1 MELSMRKNSTIANA
15 LKTNRVILVGVL
27 LGVLY
32 WILDAAILV
41 IIFNQD
47 NLATQLLRPERQII
61 WRRGIVIILLFVLS
75 VYVQTFIKRRD
86 KEDVLGDEEQRYR
99 QLVELSPDAIGI
111 QSENCIIY
119 MNKAGV
125 ELFGAQCAEDL
136 VGKSIWSFVPDES
149 RETVVS
155 RYQQMR
161 EAGTEAPL
169 LEMKLLRLD
178 GKSIDVEVT
187 AIPFVSDGKPAIQ
200 AIFRDLS
207 KRKRVEAEIR
217 QRNIELAALNAIA
230 STVSQS
236 LNLQKILNDALDD
249 VLQLD
254 VLGGGVHGMIFL
266 QNELTGQLSLAAQRG
281 TPKNHPCLE
290 SPPKLGECLCGLAIE
305 RGRVVISED
314 CWTDERHTRSWPEMP
329 QHKDICVP
337 LIVRGKVLGGINI
350 RLPMVKEIT
359 ENVTQLLTSVGG
371 QISVAVENARLFEA
385 VDLHRE
391 RLRVLGAR
399 LAEAEETERRQLSRE
414 LHDQVGQN
422 LTALGI
428 NLNIL
433 RSQLPPQ
440 DAKRMITTL
449 DESMA
454 LVEQTAERIRDV
466 MADLRPP
473 MLDDYGLVA
482 TLRWFGEQFASR
494 TALSIGILGEEP
506 APRLAPPN
514 ENALFRVVTEALTNV
529 AKHAQATQVTVSV
542 ECTDEALRII
552 VADDGRGFDPH
563 IETEPGED
571 RGWGLITMAER
582 IESVGGRFWIESGP
596 NNDGTRV
603 YAVVSR

>member
-1 MELSMRKNSTIANA
+1 MSKL
-15 LKTNRVILVGVL
+15 VILVGVL
-27 LGVLY
+27 LGALY

-47 NLATQLLRPERQII
+47 DLATQILRPELQII
-61 WRRGIVIILLFVLS
+61 FRRGIVIILLFVLS
-75 VYVQTFIKRRD
+75 VYVQTLVKRRD
-86 KEDVLGDEEQRYR
+86 KEEVLGDEEQRYR

-111 QSENCIIY
+111 QSEDRIIY

-136 VGKSIWSFVPDES
+136 VGKSIWSFVPDEF
-149 RETVVS
+149 RETVAS
-155 RYQQMR
+155 RYQQMK

-169 LEMKLLRLD
+169 LEMKLYRLD

-187 AIPFVSDGKPAIQ
+187 AIPFASNGKPAIQ
-200 AIFRDLS
+200 AVFRDLT

-236 LNLQKILNDALDD
+236 LNLQKILNDALDG

-254 VLGGGVHGMIFL
+254 VLGGEVHGMIFL
-266 QNELTGQLSLAAQRG
+266 QNELTGQLTLAAQRG
-281 TPKNHPCLE
+281 APKNHPCLE

-314 CWTDERHTRSWPEMP
+314 CWTDERHTRSWPDMP
-329 QHKDICVP
+329 QHKDICLP

-359 ENVTQLLTSVGG
+359 ENVIQLLTSVGG
-371 QISVAVENARLFEA
+371 QISVAVENARLFET

-399 LAEAEETERRQLSRE
+399 LAEAEDTERRQLSRE

-433 RSQLPPQ
+433 RSQLPAQ
-440 DAKRMITTL
+440 DAKRMSTTL

-454 LVEQTAERIRDV
+454 LVEQTTERIRDV

-494 TALSIGILGEEP
+494 TGLSIEIVGEEP
-506 APRLAPPN
+506 APRLAPPT
-514 ENALFRVVTEALTNV
+514 ENALFRVATEALTNV
-529 AKHAQATQVTVSV
+529 AKHAGATHVTVSV

-552 VADDGRGFDPH
+552 VADDGTGFDPH

-571 RGWGLITMAER
+571 RGWGLITMLER
-582 IESVGGRFWIESGP
+582 IESVGGRFWVESGP

-603 YAVVSR
+603 YAVVPR

>member
-1 MELSMRKNSTIANA
+1 MNKLFENSMIF
-15 LKTNRVILVGVL
+15 
-27 LGVLY
+27 LGIGLGFFY
-32 WILDAAILV
+32 WILESAILSFM
-41 IIFNQD
+41 FNEGGF
-47 NLATQLLRPERQII
+47 NTQLFKPDAQDALRRII
-61 WRRGIVIILLFVLS
+61 VFILVFGLS
-75 VYVQTFIKRRD
+75 NVAHFWQRKLKSSD
-86 KEDVLGDEEQRYR
+86 AKLKDDEQRFR

-111 QSENCIIY
+111 QKEDRIIY

-125 ELFGAQCAEDL
+125 ELFGAVCVEDL
-136 VGKSIWSFVPDES
+136 IGGSVWDFVPGEF
-149 RETVVS
+149 RETIVS

-161 EAGTEAPL
+161 EGATEAPL
-169 LEMKLLRLD
+169 LEMKLVRLD
-178 GKSIDVEVT
+178 GESIDVEVT
-187 AIPFVSDGKPAIQ
+187 AIPFVLDGKPAIQ
-200 AIFRDLS
+200 AIFRDLT
-207 KRKRVEAEIR
+207 KRKRVEKEIR

-249 VLQLD
+249 VLQLE
-254 VLGGGVHGMIFL
+254 VLGGEVHGMIFL
-266 QNELTGQLSLAAQRG
+266 QNELSGELSLAAQRG
-281 TPKNHPCLE
+281 TPKDHPCLE

-314 CWTDERHTRSWPEMP
+314 CWTDKRHTRNWPKMP

-371 QISVAVENARLFEA
+371 QISVAVENARLFET

-433 RSQLPPQ
+433 RSQLPPD
-440 DAKRMITTL
+440 DANRMLSTL
-449 DESMA
+449 DESME

-494 TALSIGILGEEP
+494 TALSIEILGEEP

-552 VADDGRGFDPH
+552 VADDGRGFDPQ

-571 RGWGLITMAER
+571 HGWGLITMAER
-582 IESVGGRFWIESGP
+582 IESVGGRFWVESGP
-596 NNDGTRV
+596 YNGGTRV
-603 YAVVSR
+603 CAVVPR

>member
-1 MELSMRKNSTIANA
+1 MRKYKSITNA
-15 LKTNRVILVGVL
+15 IKTNRVILVGIL
-27 LGVLY
+27 LSVLY
-32 WILDAAILV
+32 WILDAAISV

-47 NLATQLLRPERQII
+47 NLATQLLRPELQII
-61 WRRGIVIILLFVLS
+61 WRRGIVVTLLLVLS
-75 VYVQTFIKRRD
+75 VYAQPFVKRRD
-86 KEDVLGDEEQRYR
+86 KEEKLRDEEQRYR

-111 QSENCIIY
+111 QSEDRIIY

-125 ELFGAQCAEDL
+125 ELFGAECAEDL
-136 VGKSIWSFVPDES
+136 VGESVWSFVPDEF

-155 RYQQMR
+155 RYQQMK

-169 LEMKLLRLD
+169 LEMKLIRLD
-178 GKSIDVEVT
+178 GKSIDVEVI
-187 AIPFVSDGKPAIQ
+187 AIPFASHGKPAIQ
-200 AIFRDLS
+200 AIFRDLT
-207 KRKRVEAEIR
+207 KRKRVEKEIR

-236 LNLQKILNDALDD
+236 LNLQKILNDALDG

-254 VLGGGVHGMIFL
+254 VLGGEVHGMIFL
-266 QNELTGQLSLAAQRG
+266 QNELTGQLSLTAQRG
-281 TPKNHPCLE
+281 TPKDHPCLE

-314 CWTDERHTRSWPEMP
+314 CWTDERHTRSWPRMP
-329 QHKDICVP
+329 QHKDVCVP
-337 LIVRGKVLGGINI
+337 LIVRGKVLGGMNI
-350 RLPMVKEIT
+350 RLPMAKEIT
-359 ENVTQLLTSVGG
+359 ESVTQLLTSVGG
-371 QISVAVENARLFEA
+371 QISVAVENARLFET

-399 LAEAEETERRQLSRE
+399 LAEAEETERRQLSHE

-454 LVEQTAERIRDV
+454 LVEQTTERIRDV

-482 TLRWFGEQFASR
+482 TLRWFGTQFASR
-494 TALSIGILGEEP
+494 TALSIAISGEEP
-506 APRLAPPN
+506 APRLAPPT
-514 ENALFRVVTEALTNV
+514 ENALFRVATEALTNV

-552 VADDGRGFDPH
+552 VEDDGTGFDPH

-582 IESVGGRFWIESGP
+582 IESVGGRFWVESGP
-596 NNDGTRV
+596 YNGGTRV
-603 YAVVSR
+603 FAVVPR

>member
-27 LGVLY
+27 LGLLY
-32 WILDAAILV
+32 WIMDAAILV

-47 NLATQLLRPERQII
+47 DLATQLLRPELQII

-75 VYVQTFIKRRD
+75 VYAQAFIKRRD
-86 KEDVLGDEEQRYR
+86 KEEVLGDEEQRYR

-111 QSENCIIY
+111 QSEDRIIY
-119 MNKAGV
+119 MNRAGV

-136 VGKSIWSFVPDES
+136 VGKSVWSFVPDEF
-149 RETVVS
+149 RETVMS

-161 EAGTEAPL
+161 EGGTEAPL

-187 AIPFVSDGKPAIQ
+187 AIPFASDEKPSLHVV
-200 AIFRDLS
+200 FRDLT
-207 KRKRVEAEIR
+207 KRKRVEKEIR

-281 TPKNHPCLE
+281 TPKDHPCLE

-314 CWTDERHTRSWPEMP
+314 CWTDERHTRSWPGMP

-350 RLPMVKEIT
+350 RLPMGKEIT
-359 ENVTQLLTSVGG
+359 ENVTQLLASVGG
-371 QISVAVENARLFEA
+371 QISVAVENARLFET
-385 VDLHRE
+385 VDRHRE

-433 RSQLPPQ
+433 RSQLPSQ
-440 DAKRMITTL
+440 DAKRMSTTL

-494 TALSIGILGEEP
+494 TGLSIEIIGEEP
-506 APRLAPPN
+506 APRLAPPA
-514 ENALFRVVTEALTNV
+514 ENALFRVATEALTNV
-529 AKHAQATQVTVSV
+529 AKHAGAGQVIVSV

-552 VADDGRGFDPH
+552 VADDGKGFDPH
-563 IETEPGED
+563 IETEPGEE
-571 RGWGLITMAER
+571 RGWGLITMLER
-582 IESVGGRFWIESGP
+582 IESVGGRFWVESSPFNG
-596 NNDGTRV
+596 GTRV
-603 YAVVSR
+603 CAVVSR

>member
-1 MELSMRKNSTIANA
+1 MIF
-15 LKTNRVILVGVL
+15 
-27 LGVLY
+27 LGIGLGFFY
-32 WILDAAILV
+32 WILESAILSFM
-41 IIFNQD
+41 FNEGGFT
-47 NLATQLLRPERQII
+47 TQLISPDTQDALRRII
-61 WRRGIVIILLFVLS
+61 VFILIFGFSNVAHFWQRKLKNSEAKL
-75 VYVQTFIKRRD
+75 KD
-86 KEDVLGDEEQRYR
+86 DEQRFR

-111 QSENCIIY
+111 QKEDRIIY

-125 ELFGAQCAEDL
+125 GLFGAECAEDL
-136 VGKSIWSFVPDES
+136 IGKSIWSFIPDEF
-149 RETVVS
+149 RETVVV
-155 RYQQMR
+155 RFQQR
-161 EAGTEAPL
+161 RDAGTEAPL
-169 LEMKLLRLD
+169 LEMKLIRLD
-178 GKSIDVEVT
+178 GESIDVEVT
-187 AIPFVSDGKPAIQ
+187 AFSFVLDGKPAIQ
-200 AIFRDLS
+200 AIFRDLT
-207 KRKRVEAEIR
+207 KRRRVEKEIR

-254 VLGGGVHGMIFL
+254 VLGGEVHGMIFL
-266 QNELTGQLSLAAQRG
+266 QNELTGELSLAAQRG
-281 TPKNHPCLE
+281 TPKDHPCLE

-314 CWTDERHTRSWPEMP
+314 CWTDKRHTRSWHRMP

-371 QISVAVENARLFEA
+371 QISVAVENAQLFET

-433 RSQLPPQ
+433 RSQLPPD
-440 DAKRMITTL
+440 DANRMLSTL
-449 DESMA
+449 DESME

-494 TALSIGILGEEP
+494 TALAIEILGEEP

-514 ENALFRVVTEALTNV
+514 ENALFRVATEALTNV
-529 AKHAQATQVTVSV
+529 AKHAAATQVTISV

-552 VADDGRGFDPH
+552 VADDGTGFDPH

-582 IESVGGRFWIESGP
+582 IESVGGRFWVESGP
-596 NNDGTRV
+596 YNGGTRV
-603 YAVVSR
+603 FAVVPR

>member
-1 MELSMRKNSTIANA
+1 MELSMRKNNTIANA

-47 NLATQLLRPERQII
+47 NLATQLLRPELQII

-75 VYVQTFIKRRD
+75 VYVQAFIKRRD
-86 KEDVLGDEEQRYR
+86 KEEVLGDEEQRYR

-111 QSENCIIY
+111 QSEDRIIY

-125 ELFGAQCAEDL
+125 ELFGAESAEDL
-136 VGKSIWSFVPDES
+136 VGKSIWSFVPDEF

-155 RYQQMR
+155 RFQQMR
-161 EAGTEAPL
+161 EAGTETPL

-178 GKSIDVEVT
+178 GKSMDVELT
-187 AIPFVSDGKPAIQ
+187 AIPFASDGKPAIQ
-200 AIFRDLS
+200 AVFRDLT
-207 KRKRVEAEIR
+207 KRKRVEKEIS

-329 QHKDICVP
+329 QHKDICLP

-350 RLPMVKEIT
+350 RLPMEKEIT

-371 QISVAVENARLFEA
+371 QISVAVENARLFET

-391 RLRVLGAR
+391 RLQVLGAR

-563 IETEPGED
+563 IETDPGQD

-596 NNDGTRV
+596 NTNGTRV